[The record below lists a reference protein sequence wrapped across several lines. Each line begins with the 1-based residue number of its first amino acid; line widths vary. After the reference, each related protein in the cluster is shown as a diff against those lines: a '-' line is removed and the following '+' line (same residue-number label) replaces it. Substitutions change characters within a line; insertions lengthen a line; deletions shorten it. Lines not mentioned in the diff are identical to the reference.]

1 MKERYPSI
9 SLPYGLSPMS
19 KKCQIPPITSQMFL
33 ESTSSS
39 PTCFVCPDS
48 GLIPY
53 AWKTR
58 SPSLLP
64 GSPPP
69 GPAAVTAGTTCATTR
84 HDYLHLIPPCSTL
97 SPSLLLSSVL
107 ASICLLRSVSPYL
120 VPSTIRRDQLPPL
133 PSLHSPLCNV
143 CLELVST
150 VKPQVASMRAAPQ
163 RGSET
168 LFGSEWW
175 PQGCTGHHRTL
186 NLPRF
191 WH

>member
-1 MKERYPSI
+1 MKERYPST

-19 KKCQIPPITSQMFL
+19 KKCQIPLITSQIFL

-39 PTCFVCPDS
+39 PTCFVCPGS

-64 GSPPP
+64 GSRPP
-69 GPAAVTAGTTCATTR
+69 GPAAVAPGTTCATTR
-84 HDYLHLIPPCSTL
+84 HDYLHLVSPCPTL

-107 ASICLLRSVSPYL
+107 ASTCPQGSVSPSL
-120 VPSTIRRDQLPPL
+120 ARLTIRRGQLPPL
-133 PSLHSPLCNV
+133 PSLHSPRCNV
-143 CLELVST
+143 CLEVVST

-168 LFGSEWW
+168 LFGSEWR

-186 NLPRF
+186 NPPRF